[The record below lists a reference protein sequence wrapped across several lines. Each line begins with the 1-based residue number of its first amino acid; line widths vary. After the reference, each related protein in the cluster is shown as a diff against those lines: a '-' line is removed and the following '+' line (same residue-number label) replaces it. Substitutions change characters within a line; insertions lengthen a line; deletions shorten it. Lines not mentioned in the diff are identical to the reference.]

1 MSNNVFYNKY
11 IEDII
16 ADITANKTEYAR
28 GVYEALRAYELT
40 KKYGLETLTV
50 EETPFAQNMDVFMKV
65 LDEAGVTEFN
75 LCEKSS
81 GLMATLHCLL
91 DGGWTVVGKY
101 EQEIE
106 RDNSLGLG
114 HSFHGLRMKKVS

>member
-1 MSNNVFYNKY
+1 MSNNVFYNEY

-16 ADITANKTEYAR
+16 SDITANKTEYAR
-28 GVYEALRAYELT
+28 GVYEALHAYELT
-40 KKYGLETLTV
+40 KKHALETLTV

-65 LDEAGVTEFN
+65 LDEAGIAEFN

-91 DGGWTVVGKY
+91 DGGWEIVGKY
-101 EQEIE
+101 EHEIE
-106 RDNSLGLG
+106 RDNSLGFG
-114 HSFHGLRMKKVS
+114 HSFHGLRMKKMS